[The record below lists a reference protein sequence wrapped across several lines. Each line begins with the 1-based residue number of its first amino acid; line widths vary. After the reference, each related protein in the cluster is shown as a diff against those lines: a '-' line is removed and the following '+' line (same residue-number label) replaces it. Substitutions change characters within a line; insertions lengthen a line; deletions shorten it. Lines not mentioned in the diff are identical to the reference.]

1 MVDFEGVIKYLVI
14 FVGFSNYYCPKQTNT
29 MKKIAIILFVSFF
42 SVAMHAQE
50 VIFKTLAA
58 KGTCMVQRGANPD
71 EYTPIST
78 GVKIYLDDKIIIT
91 GSTSYVGLV
100 SSDGKA
106 LELKKGGVYYVKD
119 LSNALASGETSLAQ
133 KYLSLLV
140 NDMSKV
146 DDNTARNMKYT
157 GSVERSVENKDIVV
171 FLPETTKIAGTEG
184 SIQWFPKTDYTS
196 YKVSIYNLYEE
207 SVFSKETSD
216 KSLSIDF
223 ASLGLKP
230 GQVYKMSVANA
241 ADSEKNSG
249 FISLQV
255 PTRSEMAK
263 YETDLSMLRNEVP
276 ANSAIGDM
284 VIATYFED
292 QELFL
297 NAIPYYESAIEKEP
311 NIVEF
316 QDAYNMFL
324 FKIGLE
330 TVKVEQGK

>member
-1 MVDFEGVIKYLVI
+1 
-14 FVGFSNYYCPKQTNT
+14 
-29 MKKIAIILFVSFF
+29 MKKISLFIGLLIFGIG
-42 SVAMHAQE
+42 AYAQE
-50 VIFKTLAA
+50 IAFKTLAA
-58 KGTCMVQRGANPD
+58 KGTCMVQRGADPD

-78 GVKIYLDDKIIIT
+78 GLKIFEEDKIIIT

-100 SSDGKA
+100 SVDGKA
-106 LELKKGGVYYVKD
+106 LELKKGGVYHVKD
-119 LSNALASGETSLAQ
+119 LSTALASGETSMAQ

-140 NDMSKV
+140 DDMSKV

-157 GSVERSVENKDIVV
+157 GSVERSIENKDIVM
-171 FLPETTKIAGTEG
+171 FLPAVTKIAGTPG
-184 SIQWFPKTDYTS
+184 TVQWYPKSTIDEYH
-196 YKVSIYNLYEE
+196 VNIYNPYEE
-207 SVFSKETSD
+207 AVFTEKTSINN
-216 KSLSIDF
+216 LSIDF
-223 ASLGLKP
+223 SQLGLHP
-230 GQVYKMSVANA
+230 GQVYKIMVSDASN
-241 ADSEKNSG
+241 KTLNSG

-263 YETDLSMLRNEVP
+263 YETDVDMLKGEVP

-284 VIATYFED
+284 VIATYYEE

-311 NIVEF
+311 NIVEY

-330 TVKVEQGK
+330 EVKTAK

>member
-1 MVDFEGVIKYLVI
+1 
-14 FVGFSNYYCPKQTNT
+14 
-29 MKKIAIILFVSFF
+29 MKKLAIILCISAM
-42 SVAMHAQE
+42 SVGGFAQE

-58 KGTCMVQRGANPD
+58 KGTCMVQRGDNPD

-78 GVKIYLDDKIIIT
+78 GLKIYQEDKIIIT
-91 GSTSYVGLV
+91 GATSYVGLV
-100 SSDGKA
+100 SADGKA

-119 LSNALASGETSLAQ
+119 LSMALSSGETSMAQ

-157 GSVERSVENKDIVV
+157 GSVERSVENKDIVM
-171 FLPETTKIAGTEG
+171 FLPETTKIAGTAG
-184 SIQWFPKTDYTS
+184 AIQWFPKTTISKYN
-196 YKVSIYNLYEE
+196 VNIYNLYEE
-207 SVFSKETSD
+207 AVYT
-216 KSLSIDF
+216 KSTENKMLSIDF
-223 ASLGLKP
+223 AELGLNP
-230 GQVYKMSVANA
+230 GQVYKMMVSDAAN
-241 ADSEKNSG
+241 ENLNSG
-249 FISLQV
+249 YISLQV

-263 YETDLSMLRNEVP
+263 FETDVNMLKTEVP

-284 VIATYFED
+284 VIATYYEE

-297 NAIPYYESAIEKEP
+297 NAIPYYESAIEREP

-330 TVKVEQGK
+330 SVKKSK

>member
-1 MVDFEGVIKYLVI
+1 MFINYLVI
-14 FVGFSNYYCPKQTNT
+14 LLNISDYYIPKQTNT
-29 MKKIAIILFVSFF
+29 MKKIALILFASFF
-42 SVAMHAQE
+42 SVVVSAQE

-78 GVKIYLDDKIIIT
+78 GVKIYEEDKIIIT
-91 GSTSYVGLV
+91 GSASYVGLV
-100 SSDGKA
+100 SPDGKA

-119 LSNALASGETSLAQ
+119 LANALASGETSLAQ
-133 KYLSLLV
+133 KYLSMLA

-157 GSVERSVENKDIVV
+157 GSVERSVENKEIVI
-171 FLPETTKIAGTEG
+171 FLPETTKIASVAG
-184 SIQWFPKTDYTS
+184 SIQWFPKTDAAS
-196 YKVSIYNLYEE
+196 YKVNIFNLYEE
-207 SVFSKETSD
+207 SVYTKTTSQ
-216 KSLSIDF
+216 KSMDIDF
-223 ASLGLKP
+223 SLLGLKP
-230 GQVYKMSVANA
+230 GQIYKMSVADASNP
-241 ADSEKNSG
+241 SNNSG
-249 FISLQV
+249 FTSLQV

-263 YETDLSMLRNEVP
+263 YETDLSMLRNEIP

-330 TVKVEQGK
+330 TVK

>member
-1 MVDFEGVIKYLVI
+1 
-14 FVGFSNYYCPKQTNT
+14 
-29 MKKIAIILFVSFF
+29 MKKLAIILFAACLSSGVY
-42 SVAMHAQE
+42 AQE
-50 VIFKTLAA
+50 VVFKTLAA

-71 EYTPIST
+71 EYTPIAT
-78 GVKIYLDDKIIIT
+78 GLKIFQEDKIIIT

-100 SSDGKA
+100 SLDGKA

-119 LSNALASGETSLAQ
+119 LSKALSSQETSMAQ
-133 KYLSLLV
+133 KYLNLLV

-171 FLPETTKIAGTEG
+171 FLPETTKIAGTTGE
-184 SIQWFPKTDYTS
+184 IQWFPKATVNS
-196 YKVSIYNLYEE
+196 YNVKIVDLYEE
-207 SVFSKETSD
+207 ALFSETTSE
-216 KSLSIDF
+216 KTIAIDF
-223 ASLGLKP
+223 SSIGMNP
-230 GQVYKMSVANA
+230 GQIYKMQVADANNPE
-241 ADSEKNSG
+241 SNSG

-263 YETDLSMLRNEVP
+263 YETDLKMLRSEVP
-276 ANSAIGDM
+276 ENSAIGDM
-284 VIATYFED
+284 VIATYFEE

-330 TVKVEQGK
+330 SVK